1 MKVVSVIVPVFN
13 EEASLEAFYEAV
25 RKVMDGAAEYRWQLL
40 FINDG
45 SGDGSQQLIEAFA
58 RQDQR
63 VCFVELSRNF
73 GKENAM
79 LCGFDYASGD
89 CAVVID
95 ADLQHP
101 PHVILE
107 MLSKWEEGYE
117 DVYAKRRDRGRESW
131 LRHWLSLL
139 FYRILDHS
147 TSFDMLRNVG
157 DFRLLDRKCIDALRE
172 MRETERYTKGL
183 FSWMGFRKY
192 ELQFNQEERRYGQS
206 HWNYM
211 QLFALA
217 IEGITSFTI
226 APLRFATITG
236 TMIGIGAIFYMLYVF
251 MKALIWG
258 DPVAGFPTLI
268 CVILFLGSI
277 QLICLGIMGEYLGRI
292 FNESKRRPNY
302 LVRKA
307 SAD

>member
-1 MKVVSVIVPVFN
+1 
-13 EEASLEAFYEAV
+13 
-25 RKVMDGAAEYRWQLL
+25 
-40 FINDG
+40 
-45 SGDGSQQLIEAFA
+45 
-58 RQDQR
+58 
-63 VCFVELSRNF
+63 
-73 GKENAM
+73 
-79 LCGFDYASGD
+79 
-89 CAVVID
+89 
-95 ADLQHP
+95 
-101 PHVILE
+101 
-107 MLSKWEEGYE
+107 
-117 DVYAKRRDRGRESW
+117 
-131 LRHWLSLL
+131 
-139 FYRILDHS
+139 
-147 TSFDMLRNVG
+147 
-157 DFRLLDRKCIDALRE
+157 
-172 MRETERYTKGL
+172 
-183 FSWMGFRKY
+183 
-192 ELQFNQEERRYGQS
+192 
-206 HWNYM
+206 M

-236 TMIGIGAIFYMLYVF
+236 TMIGIGAIFYMFYVL